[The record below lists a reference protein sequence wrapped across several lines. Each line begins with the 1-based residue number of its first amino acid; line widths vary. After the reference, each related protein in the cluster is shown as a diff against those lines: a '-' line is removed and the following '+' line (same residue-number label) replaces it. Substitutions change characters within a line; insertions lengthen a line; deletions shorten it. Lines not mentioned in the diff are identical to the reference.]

1 MNIAKVESDFL
12 ESKRQIRELVYTLTP
27 GNKKQLDEALKE
39 IDNLIN
45 EAVKVK
51 LNQDGF

>member
-1 MNIAKVESDFL
+1 MASIAKVESDFL
-12 ESKRQIRELVYTLTP
+12 ESKRQIRELIYTLTP
-27 GNKKQLDEALKE
+27 RNKKQLDEVLKE

-51 LNQDGF
+51 LEKE